1 MFLVHN
7 ETLRS
12 HTTES
17 EEQLENLVRELK
29 AMSQT
34 KYPTTNTLMHHQ
46 QQHFVNGNGSS
57 QGSFNQNEV
66 VMEDELQVC
75 QRFSFAGIDRD
86 KKNIS
91 CF

>member
-1 MFLVHN
+1 M
-7 ETLRS
+7 RS

-46 QQHFVNGNGSS
+46 HQHLANGNGSS
-57 QGSFNQNEV
+57 QGSFNQNEI
-66 VMEDELQVC
+66 VMEDELQVLSH
-75 QRFSFAGIDRD
+75 FSFAGNDLAKIET
-86 KKNIS
+86 
-91 CF
+91 